1 MHRNV
6 LKHTTVMVKDTLIL
20 RILLSRSVLLGF
32 SLKLCCV
39 FHVFIDKRIRFFKR
53 REGVCWRVL
62 SGSRLL
68 SRDRNDNGYFLSVQ
82 QNHLALQS
90 SWNAPWK
97 PCSSLRAKQWTAA
110 MMSSLIQTH
119 TLNHHMYPTDVQNIV
134 LFHKMLILKCILER
148 MSKKWWDELRRAE
161 LRKERR
167 RHNSGFGVEE
177 QLLHV
182 LSILQHVCNT
192 AHWSGH

>member
-90 SWNAPWK
+90 S
-97 PCSSLRAKQWTAA
+97 
-110 MMSSLIQTH
+110 
-119 TLNHHMYPTDVQNIV
+119 
-134 LFHKMLILKCILER
+134 
-148 MSKKWWDELRRAE
+148 
-161 LRKERR
+161 
-167 RHNSGFGVEE
+167 
-177 QLLHV
+177 
-182 LSILQHVCNT
+182 
-192 AHWSGH
+192 